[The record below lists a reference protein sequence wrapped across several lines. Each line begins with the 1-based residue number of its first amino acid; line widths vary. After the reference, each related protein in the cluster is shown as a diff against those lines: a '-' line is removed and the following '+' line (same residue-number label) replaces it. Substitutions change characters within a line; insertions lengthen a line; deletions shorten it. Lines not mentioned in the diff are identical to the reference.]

1 MSAQDLDLLTQ
12 AIRDA
17 FSETDDDSKLDSYF
31 ADQTSGAQ
39 KFNNTL
45 DQAKAYGSQA
55 ADRLFQSSN
64 AKRSFDNVLDQSDSF
79 GVPGQAE
86 ATQMAGQMLAQKA
99 EDEAAEEMRKAQ
111 ERAARSQAKASRNS
125 AILSGVITVGAALI

>member
-1 MSAQDLDLLTQ
+1 MAAQDLDLLTQ

-17 FSETDDDSKLDSYF
+17 FADTDDSDSKLDTYF

-45 DQAKAYGSQA
+45 DQAKAYGNEA
-55 ADRLFQSSN
+55 VDRIFDN
-64 AKRSFDNVLDQSDSF
+64 NKRSFDNVLDQSDSL

-111 ERAARSQAKASRNS
+111 ERAARAQAKASKNS

>member
-1 MSAQDLDLLTQ
+1 MSAKDLDLLTQ

-17 FSETDDDSKLDSYF
+17 FADTDDNDSKLDTYF

-45 DQAKAYGSQA
+45 DQAKAYGNQA
-55 ADRLFQSSN
+55 ADRLFKSPM
-64 AKRSFDNVLDQSDSF
+64 RSFDNVLDQSDSF
-79 GVPGQAE
+79 GPPGQEA

-111 ERAARSQAKASRNS
+111 ERAARAQARASKNS

>member
-1 MSAQDLDLLTQ
+1 MAAQDLDLLTQ

-45 DQAKAYGSQA
+45 DQAKAYGNQA
-55 ADRLFQSSN
+55 ADRLFKSPT
-64 AKRSFDNVLDQSDSF
+64 RSFDNVLDQSDSL

-111 ERAARSQAKASRNS
+111 ERAARAQAKASRNA
-125 AILSGVITVGAALI
+125 AIISGVVTVGAALI

>member
-1 MSAQDLDLLTQ
+1 MAAKDLDLLTQ

-17 FSETDDDSKLDSYF
+17 FADTDENDSKLDTYF

-45 DQAKAYGSQA
+45 DQAKAYGNQA
-55 ADRLFQSSN
+55 ADRLFQSP
-64 AKRSFDNVLDQSDSF
+64 KRSFDNVLDQSDSF

-99 EDEAAEEMRKAQ
+99 EEEAAEEMRKAQ
-111 ERAARSQAKASRNS
+111 ERAARAQARASKNS

>member
-1 MSAQDLDLLTQ
+1 MAAQDLDLLTQ

-17 FSETDDDSKLDSYF
+17 FADTDDSDSKLDTYF
-31 ADQTSGAQ
+31 ADQTSGAR

-45 DQAKAYGSQA
+45 DQAKAYGNEA
-55 ADRLFQSSN
+55 VDRIFDN
-64 AKRSFDNVLDQSDSF
+64 NKRSFDNVLDQSDSLK
-79 GVPGQAE
+79 VPGQEE

-111 ERAARSQAKASRNS
+111 ERAARAQAKASKNS

>member
-1 MSAQDLDLLTQ
+1 MAVQDLDLLTQ

-45 DQAKAYGSQA
+45 DQAKSYGNQA
-55 ADRLFQSSN
+55 ADRLFKSPT
-64 AKRSFDNVLDQSDSF
+64 RSFDNVLDQSDSL

-111 ERAARSQAKASRNS
+111 ERAARAQAKSSRNA
-125 AILSGVITVGAALI
+125 AIISGVVTVGAALI

>member
-1 MSAQDLDLLTQ
+1 MAAQDLDLLTQ

-17 FSETDDDSKLDSYF
+17 FADTDDSDSKLDTYF

-45 DQAKAYGSQA
+45 DQAKAYGNEA
-55 ADRLFQSSN
+55 VDRIFDN
-64 AKRSFDNVLDQSDSF
+64 NKRSFDNVLDQSDSLK
-79 GVPGQAE
+79 VPGQEE

-111 ERAARSQAKASRNS
+111 ERAARAQAKASKNS